1 MPKGGVVDAT
11 RALLD
16 RPIYQVNEAARLLGL
31 PDKTLR
37 RWLDGDRRFDQV
49 IEPLIRDLPTGSWDV
64 TWGEFVEAGF
74 LSGYRY
80 KQLPM
85 ERLRPLMRDLRERL
99 QTKYP
104 LAGTRPLYADG
115 RELLWE
121 EQSRH
126 DLPDG
131 LLLVVRGRENQGY
144 QLVLTDVAKAFVDRI
159 EIEPDVSGV
168 AARWFP
174 LGRANRRIA
183 LDPQVAFGL
192 PTIDGVRTEAIVEL
206 SDAGETVAAIRDVY
220 GSLGITA
227 ADVDAAIAFEHRI
240 RVAA

>member
-1 MPKGGVVDAT
+1 MDAT

-80 KQLPM
+80 NQLPM

-104 LAGTRPLYADG
+104 LAEARPLYSDG

-126 DLPDG
+126 DLPDD

-159 EIEPDVSGV
+159 ELEPDVSGV
-168 AARWFP
+168 VARWFP
-174 LGRANRRIA
+174 LGRPNRRIA

-206 SDAGETVAAIRDVY
+206 SDAGETVAAICDVY

-227 ADVDAAIAFEHRI
+227 TDVDAAISFEHQL